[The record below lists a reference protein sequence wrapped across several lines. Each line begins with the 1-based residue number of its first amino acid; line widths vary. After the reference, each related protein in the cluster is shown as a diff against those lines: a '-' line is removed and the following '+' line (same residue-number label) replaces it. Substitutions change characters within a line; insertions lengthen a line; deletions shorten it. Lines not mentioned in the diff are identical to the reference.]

1 VTQKL
6 GQIFKIWSVQNLDII
21 HSFRISGHLPAHIK
35 NVTNKIGLEIDF
47 ENRRISNFN
56 GLVTLTLDRVMR
68 HTIIFI
74 RSTLWSRPNSNNNNN
89 NNNNTSVYGAVINM
103 TQVISKVHRFI

>member
-1 VTQKL
+1 MTQKL

-56 GLVTLTLDRVMR
+56 GLVTLPWIGSCGILLFLLGRLFGVDLIV
-68 HTIIFI
+68 II
-74 RSTLWSRPNSNNNNN
+74 T
-89 NNNNTSVYGAVINM
+89 TTTTT
-103 TQVISKVHRFI
+103 TQVSMVLS